1 MQNTEWE
8 LWRSFLA
15 TAENGSLSGAARS
28 LSLTQPTVGRHIDK
42 LESSIGTSLFTRSQ
56 SGLLPTSTALNLLP
70 YARDMSAAAQAL
82 IRMASGEA
90 GSAAGVVRLTASHV
104 VGAELLPPVL
114 AEFRKI
120 HPDIQLEVVLS
131 DRQDDLLRHDADIA
145 VRMTRPSQSALVARK
160 VGDVGIGLYADAD
173 YLNRCGLPTTT
184 EALLAHSL
192 IGVDRATYPIAALS
206 IGDTPVTPQIFSYRC
221 DNDLGQ
227 LAAVRAGIGIGVC
240 QHVIAA
246 RDPNLVAVM
255 PDKIN
260 FQLGMWLAM
269 HEDLR
274 STYRIRLL
282 FDFLAEEMGA
292 LVGSDERESQRRE

>member
-1 MQNTEWE
+1 MHNTEWE

-15 TAENGSLSGAARS
+15 TAETGSLSGAARS

-42 LESSIGTSLFTRSQ
+42 LESSIGTSLFTRSP

-82 IRMASGEA
+82 VRMSSGEA
-90 GSAAGVVRLTASHV
+90 SSATGVVRLTASHV

-114 AEFRKI
+114 AEFRKL
-120 HPDIQLEVVLS
+120 HPGVQLEVVLS
-131 DRQDDLLRHDADIA
+131 DAQDDLLRHDADIA
-145 VRMTRPSQSALVARK
+145 VRMTRPTQAALVAKR
-160 VGDVGIGLYADAD
+160 VGTLGIGLYAHVA
-173 YLNRCGLPTTT
+173 YLERCSSPTTT
-184 EALLAHSL
+184 DALLGHSL
-192 IGVDRATYPIAALS
+192 IGVDRNTQSLAELS
-206 IGDTPVTPQIFSYRC
+206 IGDTPATPEMFSYRC

-227 LAAVRAGIGIGVC
+227 LAAVRAGVGIGVC

-246 RDPNLVAVM
+246 RDPNLVAIL
-255 PDKIN
+255 PDKISY
-260 FQLGMWLAM
+260 QLGMWLVM

-282 FDFLAEEMGA
+282 FDFLAQALGELVDAEEG
-292 LVGSDERESQRRE
+292 

>member
-15 TAENGSLSGAARS
+15 TAETGSLSGAARS

-56 SGLLPTSTALNLLP
+56 RGLQPTSTALNLLP

-82 IRMASGEA
+82 VRMASGEA
-90 GSAAGVVRLTASHV
+90 SSATGVVRLTASHV

-114 AEFRKI
+114 AEFREI
-120 HPDIQLEVVLS
+120 HPGVQLEVVLS
-131 DRQDDLLRHDADIA
+131 DRQDDLLRHDADLA
-145 VRMTRPSQSALVARK
+145 VRMTRPSQAALVAKRL
-160 VGDVGIGLYADAD
+160 GTLGIGLYAHVA
-173 YLNRCGLPTTT
+173 YLERCGSPTTID
-184 EALLAHSL
+184 ALLTHSL
-192 IGVDRATYPIAALS
+192 IGVDRDTQSLADLS
-206 IGDTPVTPQIFSYRC
+206 FGDTPVTPQMFSYRC

-227 LAAVRAGIGIGVC
+227 LAAMRAGVGIGVC

-246 RDPNLVAVM
+246 RDANLVAVL
-255 PDKIN
+255 PDEISYR
-260 FQLGMWLAM
+260 LGMWLVM

-282 FDFLAEEMGA
+282 FDFLATQMA
-292 LVGSDERESQRRE
+292 KLVDREDG

>member
-1 MQNTEWE
+1 MILVQNTEWE

-15 TAENGSLSGAARS
+15 TAETGSLSGAART

-42 LESSIGTSLFTRSQ
+42 LESSIGTSLFTRSPR
-56 SGLLPTSTALNLLP
+56 GLLPTSTALNLLP

-82 IRMASGEA
+82 VRMASGEA
-90 GSAAGVVRLTASHV
+90 GSATGVVRLTASHV

-114 AEFRKI
+114 AEFREL
-120 HPDIQLEVVLS
+120 HPDVQLEVVLS
-131 DRQDDLLRHDADIA
+131 DAQDDLLRHDADIA
-145 VRMTRPSQSALVARK
+145 VRMTRPSQAALVAKRL
-160 VGDVGIGLYADAD
+160 GTLSIGLYAHVT
-173 YLNRCGLPTTT
+173 YLERCGSPTTT

-192 IGVDRATYPIAALS
+192 IGMDRDTQSLADLS
-206 IGDTPVTPQIFSYRC
+206 IGGTPVTPQTFSYRC

-227 LAAVRAGIGIGVC
+227 LAAVRAGVGIGVC

-246 RDPNLVAVM
+246 RDSNLVAVL
-255 PDKIN
+255 PEAFSYRLD
-260 FQLGMWLAM
+260 MWMVM

-282 FDFLAEEMGA
+282 FDFLANEMGK
-292 LVGSDERESQRRE
+292 LVDSEDR

>member
-1 MQNTEWE
+1 MRNTEWE

-15 TAENGSLSGAARS
+15 TADAGSLSGAARS

-56 SGLLPTSTALNLLP
+56 RGLLPTSTALNLLP

-82 IRMASGEA
+82 VRMASGEA
-90 GSAAGVVRLTASHV
+90 GSATGVVRLTASHV

-114 AEFRKI
+114 VEFRER
-120 HPDIQLEVVLS
+120 HPGVQLEVVLS
-131 DRQDDLLRHDADIA
+131 NAQDDLLRHDADIA
-145 VRMTRPSQSALVARK
+145 VRMTRPSQAALVAKRL
-160 VGDVGIGLYADAD
+160 GTLGIGLYAHGD
-173 YLNRCGLPTTT
+173 YLARCGSPTTP

-192 IGVDRATYPIAALS
+192 IGVDRDTQSLAGLS
-206 IGDTPVTPQIFSYRC
+206 IGDTPLTPETFSYRC

-227 LAAVRAGIGIGVC
+227 LAAVRAGVGIGVC

-246 RDPNLVAVM
+246 RDPNLVAVL
-255 PDKIN
+255 PDEIT
-260 FQLGMWLAM
+260 FQLVMWLVM

-282 FDFLAEEMGA
+282 FDFLVKEMGQ
-292 LVGSDERESQRRE
+292 LVDAE